1 MLLTRKCNRRLRF
14 PRTKPRAGAFS
25 IARMNPQIGWALAAL
40 ALAVGYFSYG
50 WRGVVLGLT
59 VIVFW
64 LLLQFSRA
72 LRAMRDA
79 GSAPKGQVV
88 SAVMFN
94 TKLKAGMT
102 LMDVL
107 KQTRSLGLP
116 QDPVAP
122 ADEAFVWT
130 DAGGVS
136 VRVNLRAG
144 KVTDWQL
151 VRPPEEAVT

>member
-1 MLLTRKCNRRLRF
+1 
-14 PRTKPRAGAFS
+14 
-25 IARMNPQIGWALAAL
+25 MNPQIGWALAAL
-40 ALAVGYFSYG
+40 ALAAGYFSYG

-79 GSAPKGQVV
+79 GSAPKGQVP
-88 SAVMFN
+88 SAVMLN
-94 TKLKAGMT
+94 AQLKAGMT
-102 LMDVL
+102 LIDVL
-107 KQTRSLGLP
+107 KRTRSLGLP
-116 QDPVAP
+116 QAPVAP
-122 ADEAFVWT
+122 ADEAFLWA

-136 VRVNLRAG
+136 VLVNLRGG

-151 VRPPEEAVT
+151 MRPADAAG